1 MQIEFRVGKSELRSK
16 WWSLGHDI
24 LNLLFSI
31 HLHNARW
38 WESLPRW
45 EGRAFVVYTLL
56 TCLSQTV
63 PCFSRQDSVFA
74 HLSISY
80 PPQFPSLHCLRT
92 CNVFPFYFYV
102 KCCPSKADLQRP
114 WGGTNLSPFI
124 KWFDIP
130 LKPTILYAGIYRHPG
145 EGLMH
150 VINMAK
156 HLWDTIAAGTPH
168 FHHSNS
174 NTHILR
180 DQ

>member
-1 MQIEFRVGKSELRSK
+1 MQGGENPCLDGKAEL
-16 WWSLGHDI
+16 
-24 LNLLFSI
+24 LLSTRCWHVLAKLFHVS
-31 HLHNARW
+31 HNRTLY
-38 WESLPRW
+38 LP
-45 EGRAFVVYTLL
+45 T
-56 TCLSQTV
+56 
-63 PCFSRQDSVFA
+63 
-74 HLSISY
+74 Y